1 MPAKITRRDLLN
13 GAAISAVGLA
23 TQAMEVFGAPA
34 ETAGLDV
41 KPAQVPATRGAH
53 YPPTLTGMRGSHEGS
68 YEVAHAL
75 AWRGE
80 KPASYK
86 ELDEHYDLVVVGAGM
101 SGLAAAWYYRKQ
113 MGDSVRILILDNHD
127 DFGGHAKRNE
137 FHHNGQM
144 VLSLAG
150 AQNLESPAE
159 YSSEASQLLVDI
171 GIDENALET
180 MAANTPDDYLLGGKL
195 NADVGMTVPKGDARV
210 TLGGHWLKF
219 MHGRGSYQQ
228 AVKELPIA
236 ESEQTKLSAFFGGE
250 RDYLDDLS
258 LTEKY
263 DYINSVS
270 YNQFLVERVGLARDT
285 LPILD
290 AHLLILNGPSGWN
303 HTVYEAIASGMPG
316 LRALG
321 WLANLTDSLGAL
333 FIDSLLE
340 ARMFPDGN
348 ASVARLLVQKLIP
361 GVAPNMLGFEDVA
374 IAKFDYS
381 ALDNPDQPCRM
392 RLNSTVVGVRNVAD
406 GKAVEVDYV
415 QLNNRSSE
423 PQRIKAN
430 HCVLAC
436 YNNLIPHLCPDMSD
450 AQKTALAYSVRAP
463 FVYANVL
470 LDSGRA
476 FAKLGLTFT
485 HCPYDPFQWVSAAPT
500 MAVGGY
506 EPPTQPT
513 DPMAVF
519 MMHSPTPSKG
529 EPGTARELFRQGR
542 HKLYATSFEAYEQDI
557 RDQLQAMLGKHGF
570 DHERDI
576 KAITVN
582 RIPHGYAYTYL
593 GLDDPEWE
601 SDQAPHEIGRAQFG
615 RISIAN
621 SDSEAR
627 AYMDA
632 AFDAGWRA
640 VKEQLEV
647 N

>member
-1 MPAKITRRDLLN
+1 MPAIGGT
-13 GAAISAVGLA
+13 
-23 TQAMEVFGAPA
+23 
-34 ETAGLDV
+34 
-41 KPAQVPATRGAH
+41 H

-80 KPASYK
+80 KPASYT
-86 ELDEHYDLVVVGAGM
+86 ELNEHYDLVVVGAGM
-101 SGLAAAWYYRKQ
+101 SGLAAAWYYRKH
-113 MGDSVRILILDNHD
+113 MGDSARILILDNHD

-137 FHHNGQM
+137 FHHNGEM

-159 YSSEASQLLVDI
+159 YSSEAAQLLADI
-171 GIDENALET
+171 GIDENALEL
-180 MAANTPDDYLLGGKL
+180 MAANTPDDYVLGGKL

-228 AVKELPIA
+228 AVKELPLA
-236 ESEQTKLSAFFGGE
+236 ESEQAKLSAFFGGE

-321 WLANLTDSLGAL
+321 WLANLTDSLGAF

-340 ARMFPDGN
+340 TRMFPDGN

-361 GVAPNMLGFEDVA
+361 SVAPDMRGFEDVA
-374 IAKFDYS
+374 VAKFDYS
-381 ALDNPDQPCRM
+381 ALDRPDQPSRM
-392 RLNSTVVGVRNVAD
+392 RLSSTVVGVRNVAE

-415 QLNNRSSE
+415 QLNNGSSE
-423 PQRIKAN
+423 PQRIRAN

-436 YNNLIPHLCPDMSD
+436 YNNLIC
-450 AQKTALAYSVRAP
+450 
-463 FVYANVL
+463 L
-470 LDSGRA
+470 LYTSPSPRDKRQSRM
-476 FAKLGLTFT
+476 
-485 HCPYDPFQWVSAAPT
+485 PSSA
-500 MAVGGY
+500 
-506 EPPTQPT
+506 
-513 DPMAVF
+513 
-519 MMHSPTPSKG
+519 
-529 EPGTARELFRQGR
+529 
-542 HKLYATSFEAYEQDI
+542 
-557 RDQLQAMLGKHGF
+557 
-570 DHERDI
+570 
-576 KAITVN
+576 
-582 RIPHGYAYTYL
+582 
-593 GLDDPEWE
+593 
-601 SDQAPHEIGRAQFG
+601 
-615 RISIAN
+615 
-621 SDSEAR
+621 
-627 AYMDA
+627 
-632 AFDAGWRA
+632 
-640 VKEQLEV
+640 
-647 N
+647 